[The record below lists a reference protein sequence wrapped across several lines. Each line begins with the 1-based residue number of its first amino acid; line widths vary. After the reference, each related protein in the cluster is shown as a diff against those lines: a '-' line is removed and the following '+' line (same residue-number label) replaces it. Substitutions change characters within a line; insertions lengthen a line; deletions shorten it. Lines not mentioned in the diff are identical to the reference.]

1 MAAGNEAGGGG
12 LVGPRVSLNRRMVP
26 RGELLWHRKSALPC
40 KQTIRTLYILHLFLY
55 TILNLHTHVSLESH
69 HFTLG

>member
-1 MAAGNEAGGGG
+1 
-12 LVGPRVSLNRRMVP
+12 MVP